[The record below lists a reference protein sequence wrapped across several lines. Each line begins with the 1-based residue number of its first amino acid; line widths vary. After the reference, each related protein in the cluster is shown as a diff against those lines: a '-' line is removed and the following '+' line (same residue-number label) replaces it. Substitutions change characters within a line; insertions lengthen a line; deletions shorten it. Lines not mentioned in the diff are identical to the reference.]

1 MRRFAASLCRTSA
14 LAAVLTLAVASP
26 AAAETIAPP
35 GNSGVDQYFEV
46 VPSAKGNSKPNGKRK
61 ALPQKVRSELANH
74 GETGRQLQR
83 VVETNTPSPS
93 RKRDRKPTASAP
105 APAPRGDSPLS
116 SAAKAIA
123 DSDGGGMG
131 IALPA
136 LLIVST
142 AVLAAVALRRRRSA

>member
-1 MRRFAASLCRTSA
+1 MRRFAASLRRTCA
-14 LAAVLTLAVASP
+14 LAAALTLVVALP

-46 VPSAKGNSKPNGKRK
+46 VPSAKGNSKPDGKRK
-61 ALPQKVRSELANH
+61 ALPQKVRSDLADH

-83 VVETNTPSPS
+83 VVETTAPARP
-93 RKRDRKPTASAP
+93 KRERKPKPSAP
-105 APAPRGDSPLS
+105 APPPRGDSPLS
-116 SAAKAIA
+116 SAVKAFG
-123 DSDGGGMG
+123 DSSDGGMG
-131 IALPA
+131 LALPL